1 MISYIKGILQAK
13 GNDFIIVETG
23 GIGYNITVPIT
34 VCENI
39 PETGSEVNIH
49 TYLHVREDSWTL
61 YGFLSEEELKM
72 FKKLITVSG
81 IGPKVAISLVSS
93 VSPSHFVL
101 AVLTDDIDCLTQA
114 PGIGKKT
121 ALRIIFE
128 LKDKFKK
135 EQGKEIEILSLNI
148 EQKAENKFND
158 AVGALMMLGYSN
170 QESNK
175 AVSGIYDSEKDLETI
190 IRDALK
196 GMAD

>member
-39 PETGSEVNIH
+39 PETGSEVNVH
-49 TYLHVREDSWTL
+49 TYLHIREDSWTI
-61 YGFLSEEELKM
+61 YGFISEEELKM
-72 FKKLITVSG
+72 FKRLITVSG

-93 VSPSHFVL
+93 VSPSQFVL
-101 AVLTDDIDCLTQA
+101 AVLTDDLDCLTTA

-128 LKDKFKK
+128 LKDKLKK
-135 EQGKEIEILSLNI
+135 EQGKEMKGLSLNI
-148 EQKAENKFND
+148 EQKTENKYND
-158 AVGALMMLGYSN
+158 AIGALMMLGYSN
-170 QESNK
+170 QDSNK
-175 AVSGIYDSEKDLETI
+175 AVSCIYSSEMDLETI